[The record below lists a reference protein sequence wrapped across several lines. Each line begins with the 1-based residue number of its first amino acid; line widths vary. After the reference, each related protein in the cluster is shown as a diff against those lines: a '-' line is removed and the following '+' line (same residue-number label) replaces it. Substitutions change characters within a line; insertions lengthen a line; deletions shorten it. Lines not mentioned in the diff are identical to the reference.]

1 MLKVNYNID
10 NNTVIFSA
18 ESGRRYVWDV
28 VDGYFY
34 ADAFPSI
41 ECVTVAECEK
51 VTAEYEAMREAL
63 TDVVTI
69 YADDAT
75 PLHFPQDV
83 DSVAFFKVSGQ
94 EGMRAF
100 IEATYTLAK
109 FYSVKPYD
117 GNINQSADVY
127 LFTCDQYGTL
137 KQVDPA
143 IVNILTAKL

>member
-1 MLKVNYNID
+1 MLKVNYNLD
-10 NNTVIFSA
+10 NNTVIFTA

-41 ECVTVAECEK
+41 ECVTVADCER

-63 TDVVTI
+63 AGVVTI

-75 PLHFPQDV
+75 SLQFPQDV
-83 DSVAFFKVSGQ
+83 DSAAFFKVSGG
-94 EGMRAF
+94 EGVQAF
-100 IEATYTLAK
+100 IDATYTLAT
-109 FYSVKPYD
+109 FYSIQPYRGRVD
-117 GNINQSADVY
+117 DAANVY
-127 LFTCDQYGTL
+127 LFTCDEYGTL

>member
-1 MLKVNYNID
+1 MLKVNYDLKNNIL
-10 NNTVIFSA
+10 IFTA
-18 ESGRRYVWDV
+18 ESGRRYAWDV

-41 ECVTVAECEK
+41 ECVTVAECER

-63 TDVVTI
+63 ADVVTI

-75 PLHFPQDV
+75 PLQFPQDV
-83 DSVAFFKVSGQ
+83 DSAAFFKVSGR
-94 EGMRAF
+94 EGMQAF
-100 IEATYTLAK
+100 MDATYTLAK
-109 FYSVKPYD
+109 FYSVKPYY
-117 GNINQSADVY
+117 GNLDNSASVY